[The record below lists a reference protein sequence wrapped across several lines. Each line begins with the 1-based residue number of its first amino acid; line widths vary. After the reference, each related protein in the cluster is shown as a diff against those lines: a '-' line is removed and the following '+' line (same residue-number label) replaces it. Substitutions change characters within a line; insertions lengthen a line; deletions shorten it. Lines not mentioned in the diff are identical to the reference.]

1 MGLIPFGY
9 RVKLEGYLMPY
20 LFLAAA
26 IVAEVIATSAL
37 KASDGF
43 SNLIPS
49 IIVVV
54 GYGFAFWLLSL
65 TLKSIPVGIAYATW
79 SGAGIILITAVGWI
93 VFGQK
98 LDPIAIVGMVLII
111 AGVVLINLV
120 SRSAAH

>member
-1 MGLIPFGY
+1 
-9 RVKLEGYLMPY
+9 MPY

-79 SGAGIILITAVGWI
+79 SGAGIILITATGWI

>member
-1 MGLIPFGY
+1 MGPIPF
-9 RVKLEGYLMPY
+9 RRQIKQEGYLMPY
-20 LFLAAA
+20 LFLTAA
-26 IVAEVIATSAL
+26 IIAEVIATSAL

-43 SNLIPS
+43 SQLIPS

-79 SGAGIILITAVGWI
+79 SGAGIILITAIGWI

-98 LDPIAIVGMVLII
+98 LDPVAIVGMGLII

-120 SRSAAH
+120 SRSAAL

>member
-1 MGLIPFGY
+1 
-9 RVKLEGYLMPY
+9 MPY
-20 LFLAAA
+20 LFLTAA
-26 IVAEVIATSAL
+26 IIAEVIATSAL

-43 SNLIPS
+43 SQLIPS
-49 IIVVV
+49 IIVVM
-54 GYGFAFWLLSL
+54 GYGLAFWLLSL

-79 SGAGIILITAVGWI
+79 SGAGIILITAIGWI

-98 LDPIAIVGMVLII
+98 LDPVAIVGMVLII

>member
-1 MGLIPFGY
+1 
-9 RVKLEGYLMPY
+9 MPY

-43 SNLIPS
+43 SKLIPS
-49 IIVVV
+49 IFVVV
-54 GYGFAFWLLSL
+54 GYGSAFWLLSL

-79 SGAGIILITAVGWI
+79 SGAGIILITAAGWI

-120 SRSAAH
+120 SRSAAD